1 MITTTESLK
10 RNRPSATITGSTG
23 LDSVDY
29 RKQFRTLY
37 AGSEKRVEV
46 VHAPRMNYLA
56 IDGIGHPADITAFS
70 EAADALCRISL
81 EARLEVSRAEVM
93 EFAVMPLECIWWN
106 EDPEV
111 VANGDPRWTLMVMQP
126 VISPS
131 VLLESV
137 EQLKSAGDGARI
149 LDQIKLVKFY
159 EGPAAQTLTRS
170 PELMPLDARER
181 LQQFIAVNGYRAHGS
196 LHEIFLDGLCI
207 PPARKASRLLRQPV
221 ASLHER

>member
-1 MITTTESLK
+1 MMTTTESQK
-10 RNRPSATITGSTG
+10 RNRPNATVTGSTG

-56 IDGIGHPADITAFS
+56 IDGIGHPADIAAFS
-70 EAADALCRISL
+70 EAADALCRVSL

-111 VANGDPRWTLMVMQP
+111 VAVGDPRWTLMVMQP

-131 VLLESV
+131 VLLESI
-137 EQLKSAGDGARI
+137 ERLTRAGDGSPI
-149 LDQIKLVKFY
+149 VDQIRLVKFY

-170 PELMPLDARER
+170 SDLMPQDARER

-196 LHEIFLDGLCI
+196 LHEIFLDGFCI

-221 ASLHER
+221 ASLHDR

>member
-1 MITTTESLK
+1 M
-10 RNRPSATITGSTG
+10 
-23 LDSVDY
+23 DY
-29 RKQFRTLY
+29 RKQFRSLY
-37 AGSEKRVEV
+37 AGSEKKVEV

-56 IDGIGHPADITAFS
+56 IDGIGHPADIAAFAD
-70 EAADALCRISL
+70 AADALCRVSL

-106 EDPEV
+106 EDPDLAV
-111 VANGDPRWTLMVMQP
+111 DGDPRWTLMVMQP

-137 EQLKSAGDGARI
+137 DRLKTLGEAPPV
-149 LDQIKLVKFY
+149 LDQIRLVKFY

-170 PELMPLDARER
+170 TDFMPGDARDR
-181 LQQFIAVNGYRAHGS
+181 LDHFIAVNGYRAHGS
-196 LHEIFLDGLCI
+196 LHEILLDGLCI
-207 PPARKASRLLRQPV
+207 PPTRKASRLLRQPV